1 MQSVPNWRPCR
12 ASSAKATQCF
22 VTRRTGWPATLIT
35 YENSAGSD
43 GARCPY
49 RLCEGKLDLHW
60 RRSPMSNLLL
70 SVMMGALAT
79 ADKAFVSWAT
89 RPERGKIIF
98 RAAPLLLERKSEL
111 AKLATL
117 EMGT

>member
-60 RRSPMSNLLL
+60 RRFTHVESVAECHAQSAERLFPAPPRFCSNGRASWLSSPPLKW
-70 SVMMGALAT
+70 V
-79 ADKAFVSWAT
+79 
-89 RPERGKIIF
+89 PEE
-98 RAAPLLLERKSEL
+98 A
-111 AKLATL
+111 
-117 EMGT
+117 